1 MKNEKKKE
9 NVCFLVMETYKLSK
23 CSDKLSEIAPM
34 LVSTL
39 YSLKSFVENTITDHK
54 GMAANVKHKM

>member
-1 MKNEKKKE
+1 MS
-9 NVCFLVMETYKLSK
+9 VSSFLETYKLSK
-23 CSDKLSEIAPM
+23 CSDKLSEIAPI